1 MQIGIGDG
9 ILSRAA
15 TNGRWIGDLV
25 FLEMMDCLCSNL
37 WHWGWV
43 GLAAIGIGWDG
54 SACVISRV
62 LRNRSC

>member
-25 FLEMMDCLCSNL
+25 LAEMMDCLCINL

-43 GLAAIGIGWDG
+43 GLAWRR
-54 SACVISRV
+54 SV
-62 LRNRSC
+62 LGVMGQLALEL